1 MGRLAQYHRPEGQ
14 ATPASRGVRAPVA
27 APISRHAAGTN
38 RARERLDVLSAG
50 RLPSRPGMTTPLRL
64 GRFPMK
70 WRQRVSLAVL
80 TFSLGAFSGCGN
92 TEEEWQAKLKEN
104 QELQN
109 QLNAEKSAHQKAE
122 SDLKAAGD
130 QVELLKGQL
139 KKAGVDLSNL
149 NADLAEQKSALDKLR
164 KDKEQ
169 LEAIRKR
176 FELLKQKL
184 ESLTKLGL
192 NVTVRKN
199 KMTIQLPGD
208 VLFDSGRTELKKD
221 GKDILHKVADVIRN
235 DKDLVSRTFQVAGH
249 TDNKPLGGGPYKDNW
264 GLSVMRAREVLAY
277 LVSPTEKGGGG
288 GLPPAN
294 WSAAGYG
301 DTDPVAGNDSPE
313 NMQKNRRVELVVLPN
328 VEERSEERRVG
339 KECRSRW

>member
-1 MGRLAQYHRPEGQ
+1 
-14 ATPASRGVRAPVA
+14 
-27 APISRHAAGTN
+27 
-38 RARERLDVLSAG
+38 
-50 RLPSRPGMTTPLRL
+50 
-64 GRFPMK
+64 MK

-80 TFSLGAFSGCGN
+80 TFSLGAFSGCGH

-328 VEERSEERRVG
+328 VEEMLDLKSLT
-339 KECRSRW
+339 K